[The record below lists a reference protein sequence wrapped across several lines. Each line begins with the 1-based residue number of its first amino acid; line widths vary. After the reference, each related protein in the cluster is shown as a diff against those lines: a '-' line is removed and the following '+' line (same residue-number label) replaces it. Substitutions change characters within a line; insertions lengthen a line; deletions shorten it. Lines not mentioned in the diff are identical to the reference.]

1 MNMKKKIVSGL
12 MAMAMATMSMGL
24 TAFAADD
31 VQMSIGNTEV
41 EKDAAFTVDVNL
53 DAVPSAGLSSIDF
66 AINYDSS
73 LLTITDVKLKDAGN
87 TGAAS
92 KEGELGET
100 VFNWYKTDKQIII
113 IWATGLT
120 DSQYWVKS
128 TGKFLEI
135 SGTAKGAE
143 GSKADLKIQAVDRAA
158 YPGSSAKANYVFS
171 GVGTDKTVDYTAS
184 FTDGYVKIKEN
195 APVIT
200 TTPKPKDA
208 DWGNA
213 NEDDAIDVSDAV
225 LMAKFA
231 ASDSSAKITDQGK
244 INADVTHDGN
254 VDDQDVTKV
263 LKYIARLIAK
273 DALATK

>member
-1 MNMKKKIVSGL
+1 MKKKIVSGL

-31 VQMSIGNTEV
+31 VQMSIGNTKV
-41 EKDAAFTVDVNL
+41 DKNTAFTVDVNL

-73 LLTITDVKLKDAGN
+73 KLTITDVKLKDAGN

-100 VFNWYKTDKQIII
+100 VFNWYKTDKQIIV

-120 DSQYWVKS
+120 ESQYWVKS

-135 SGTAKGAE
+135 SGTTKDKAG
-143 GSKADLKIQAVDRAA
+143 KADLTIGAVDRAA

-171 GVGTDKTVDYTAS
+171 GVGADKTTDYTAS
-184 FTDGYVKIKEN
+184 FTDGYVEIKDE
-195 APVIT
+195 VVT
-200 TTPKPKDA
+200 TTTAKQPGEA

-225 LMAKFA
+225 LMAKFS

-263 LKYIARLIAK
+263 LKYIARLISKA
-273 DALATK
+273 DLATK